1 MWTRRQF
8 LSHSS
13 LAALG
18 VAGSPLAL
26 PSEAREELP
35 DGAASRD
42 MVTAKADEAINH
54 GLAYLCRM
62 QNNDGTFGHSNYRWN
77 VAVTSLAGLALMAG
91 GHQPGR
97 GRYGKVVTKA
107 LEAVLDAADNNGA
120 GLGVQPA
127 SPP

>member
-1 MWTRRQF
+1 MSPRRQF

-18 VAGSPLAL
+18 VAGSALAL
-26 PSEAREELP
+26 PSETREELP

-42 MVTAKADEAINH
+42 MVTAKADESINR

-62 QNNDGTFGHSNYRWN
+62 QNNDGTFGLSNYRWN

-91 GHQPGR
+91 GHQPP
-97 GRYGKVVTKA
+97 
-107 LEAVLDAADNNGA
+107 
-120 GLGVQPA
+120 PA
-127 SPP
+127 PHATIATQCPT